1 MLPFLA
7 SAALA
12 VAMAASGV
20 LAQTALPP
28 GAVPPD
34 SAPAGERA
42 PSRDVRLVT
51 LFGQSLIDAQGR
63 DLGRVDDAVLDLN
76 NDRVAA
82 FRVLQDGGRRDV
94 ALDAVRPR
102 DRGLEI
108 VPPNAPR
115 AEPTPADIAAARQLL
130 GTAVRDADGAALGRI
145 EDIVVD
151 MDGLAI
157 RYAVLNVAPAG
168 AGEGRLVPL
177 PMRSFTRQEGGELRA
192 SLVRAKL
199 DAAPGF
205 TPTAWPRLGD
215 PVWQARLRSWFAT
228 VPMRDATN
236 VKSNQG

>member
-1 MLPFLA
+1 MRRVA
-7 SAALA
+7 TSAASTTRCSISTTIA
-12 VAMAASGV
+12 SRRFASCRTAAGATSRSTPSG
-20 LAQTALPP
+20 
-28 GAVPPD
+28 
-34 SAPAGERA
+34 RA
-42 PSRDVRLVT
+42 T
-51 LFGQSLIDAQGR
+51 
-63 DLGRVDDAVLDLN
+63 
-76 NDRVAA
+76 
-82 FRVLQDGGRRDV
+82 
-94 ALDAVRPR
+94 
-102 DRGLEI
+102 